1 MSILR
6 EDIYHYCLESCE
18 SIITHFIFFN
28 SFQSHF
34 KDVVAAVEAYLDPIL
49 TKLHPALK

>member
-1 MSILR
+1 MSYIVVKKTSVL
-6 EDIYHYCLESCE
+6 
-18 SIITHFIFFN
+18 FVFFFS

-34 KDVVAAVEAYLDPIL
+34 KDVVAAVEAYLDPVL